1 MNAVKLRTQVK
12 EFLLEDIGHSD
23 ITSSTI
29 FSKEDRGEGTFI
41 AKENG
46 IISGLKI
53 IQEAYQLLDPTIA
66 VAFHVAEGEK
76 IRSGQSIATIK
87 GSMAN
92 MLTGERV
99 VLNLLQRMS
108 GIATMTNQCIETLND
123 STIQICDTR
132 KTAPGLRLFEKYAV
146 TTGGGK
152 NHRMGLYDGVMIK
165 DNHIRFCGSITKA
178 VRTVREQVGH
188 MCKIEVETET
198 KSQVEEA
205 VAAGADII
213 MFDNRTPNEVKEFS
227 ASVPNNVITEASGGI
242 TLANLA
248 SYANSGIDFISL
260 GFITHSVRAFDISLQ
275 V

>member
-1 MNAVKLRTQVK
+1 MKKGRTTKAGKIRTIEK
-12 EFLLEDIGHSD
+12 EFLLEDIAHSD

-108 GIATMTNQCIETLND
+108 GIAKMSHQRMVTLTE
-123 STIQICDTR
+123 S
-132 KTAPGLRLFEKYAV
+132 
-146 TTGGGK
+146 
-152 NHRMGLYDGVMIK
+152 RM
-165 DNHIRFCGSITKA
+165 
-178 VRTVREQVGH
+178 
-188 MCKIEVETET
+188 
-198 KSQVEEA
+198 
-205 VAAGADII
+205 
-213 MFDNRTPNEVKEFS
+213 
-227 ASVPNNVITEASGGI
+227 
-242 TLANLA
+242 
-248 SYANSGIDFISL
+248 
-260 GFITHSVRAFDISLQ
+260 
-275 V
+275 